1 MEDSGE
7 PSRTGFLQIRASVWL
22 VILASLAVLAVLLVV
37 ELRSPPPS
45 PQETKPPV
53 QTEAAKKPVAPPA
66 PEAREEEEDES
77 DGPEFEEAHFVSE
90 LTVELDSLRGLGQ
103 ISVEKYDENGR
114 PTGEPLKSGTQ
125 VQIPDPDRPG
135 KKIYF
140 KVP

>member
-7 PSRTGFLQIRASVWL
+7 PSRSGFLQIRASVWL

-45 PQETKPPV
+45 PPETRPPA
-53 QTEAAKKPVAPPA
+53 QSEAAKKPVAPPA
-66 PEAREEEEDES
+66 PKPREEEEHDD
-77 DGPEFEEAHFVSE
+77 DGPEFEEAHFVSD
-90 LTVELDSLRGLGQ
+90 LTVVIDSRSGLGP
-103 ISVEKYDENGR
+103 ISVEKYGEDNK

-135 KKIYF
+135 EKIYF